1 MSHQSQQLFAS
12 HTDGFFG
19 MRIADPFCEE
29 EERRHVN
36 IWSDMEKCIFLD
48 RFLHHP
54 KDFRKIASFLKNKST
69 KDCVKFYY
77 NSKKTVPYKHALKEF
92 IQRKNRRGDV
102 VSWDATIQAC
112 LSMGAVVKAGC
123 SPEKPLKFL
132 LPEHDFTY
140 HTRNFHPMRLEV
152 FENLMETVSYAKHLD
167 DVKSHAAKRKR
178 SNWFILDAHE
188 KKYLRHGDS
197 SEDHHSSKRKT
208 SATAASTAACA
219 AAAAADSS
227 SDDGDPKH
235 KNIKLKVNRIKISN
249 DGLDHEGHHEK
260 QEEQQQNHKPQKWK
274 AKEKEMFFNALE
286 KYGKFSRGLHLN
298 EIT

>member
-1 MSHQSQQLFAS
+1 
-12 HTDGFFG
+12 
-19 MRIADPFCEE
+19 MRVDDPFSDE
-29 EERRHVN
+29 EERRHIN

-69 KDCVKFYY
+69 KDCVQFYY
-77 NSKKTVPYKHALKEF
+77 HSKKTVPYKHALKEF

-123 SPEKPLKFL
+123 GPEKPLKFI

-152 FENLMETVSYAKHLD
+152 FENLTETVSYAKYLD
-167 DVKSHAAKRKR
+167 DTKSHTAKRKR

-188 KKYLRHGDS
+188 KKYLRYGDS
-197 SEDHHSSKRKT
+197 SEDHHSLKRKSSVT
-208 SATAASTAACA
+208 SASMAAYAVA
-219 AAAAADSS
+219 AAEDSS
-227 SDDGDPKH
+227 SDDDDPKR
-235 KNIKLKVNRIKISN
+235 KNIKSKVKRAKASKLES
-249 DGLDHEGHHEK
+249 DVHGMVEDK
-260 QEEQQQNHKPQKWK
+260 YDEQHRNHKPQKWK
-274 AKEKEMFFNALE
+274 TKEKEYFFNALE
-286 KYGKFSRGLHLN
+286 KYGKLFSSECCIRVKSRKLS
-298 EIT
+298 